1 MRLICDKYYSCNDV
15 EKLIQECDYFIKSNK
30 KIEYCNI
37 PFSFDIETSSF
48 YKGDDK
54 QACMYIWVMGINGKC
69 IIGRT
74 WKEFIDVINK
84 ISSYFNLDKDKRI
97 LIYVH
102 NLAYEFQFIRNWF
115 NWEKVFALDERKV
128 VYALTNIG
136 IEFRCS
142 YQLSGYS
149 LNTLAKN
156 LTKHNIKKMVG
167 DLDYSLIRHSGT
179 PITNEE
185 MQYVLNDALIVN
197 AYIDEEIEYNG
208 DISKIPLT
216 KTGYVRRY
224 VRNECYKDRKNKK
237 NKNKWM
243 RYRQQMKILSIQS
256 VQEYLQLKRAFAGGF
271 THANALASGKII
283 NNVDSY
289 DFTSSY
295 PYVMV
300 SEMFPISAGEV
311 ISIKSKE
318 DFEKN
323 LKLYCCIF
331 DITFYNL
338 KSLLYEHPLSY
349 SKCEVK
355 GKHQVDNG
363 RVVDAEELTTTI
375 TEQDF
380 AIFKKFYSWEHIRI
394 SRFRRYKKGYLP
406 TDFIRAVLELYQK
419 KTTLKGVEG
428 SEVEYLKSKE
438 QINSCYGMC
447 VTDICREEIKY
458 EDGEWSKQ
466 LGDIQELLEKNNL
479 SKNRFIFYGWGIW
492 VTAYARR
499 NLFTAIYELQGDYI
513 YSDTDSV
520 KFINFEKHKE
530 YFDKYNENVMKKL
543 RRAMEHHN
551 LPFDLVAPKTIKGEV
566 KTLGLWDFDGHYK
579 KFKTLG
585 AKRYMVVYDNDDI
598 SLTCS
603 GVNKKFAIPYL
614 KQTYKTNDEILKA
627 FNDDLKIPAEYIN
640 ETTRKKE
647 SATGKQTHTYIDYEV
662 SGEVYDY
669 LGNKGNYYEKSV
681 VHLEPCDFSL
691 SLSDSYID
699 YLLGFKEYFK

>member
-1 MRLICDKYYSCNDV
+1 MNLVGDKYYTCNDIK
-15 EKLIQECDYFIKSNK
+15 ELLQGCDYFIKSNK
-30 KIEYCNI
+30 KILYCNI

-74 WKEFIDVINK
+74 WKEFVDVLHK
-84 ISSYFNLDKDKRI
+84 ISFHFKLNVDKRV

-115 NWEKVFALDERKV
+115 EWEQIFALDERKV
-128 VYALTNIG
+128 VYARTNIG

-149 LNTLAKN
+149 LNVLARN
-156 LTKHNIKKMVG
+156 LTKHKIQKMVG
-167 DLDYSLIRHSGT
+167 DLDYSLIRHSKT

-237 NKNKWM
+237 NKNKYLQ
-243 RYRQQMKILSIQS
+243 YRERMKILSIKS
-256 VQEYLQLKRAFAGGF
+256 VQEYLQLKRAFCGGF
-271 THANALASGKII
+271 THANFLASGKVVE
-283 NNVDSY
+283 NVYSY

-300 SEMFPISAGEV
+300 SEQFPISTGEV

-318 DFEKN
+318 EFEKN

-331 DITFYNL
+331 DVTFYNL
-338 KSLLYEHPLSY
+338 KSLLYEHPLSS
-349 SKCEVK
+349 SKCNIK
-355 GKHQVDNG
+355 GKYQTDNG
-363 RVVDAEELTTTI
+363 RLVYAEEVTTTI
-375 TEQDF
+375 TEQDY
-380 AIFKKFYSWEHIRI
+380 AIFKKFYSWEHIKI
-394 SRFRRYKKGYLP
+394 TRFRRYKKGYLP
-406 TDFIRAVLELYQK
+406 TDFVRAVLELYQK
-419 KTTLKGVEG
+419 KTTLKGVKEK
-428 SEVEYLKSKE
+428 EVEYLKSKE

-447 VTDICREEIKY
+447 VTDICREEVSY
-458 EDGEWSKQ
+458 QDGVWSKQ
-466 LGDIQELLEKNNL
+466 MGDIKELLEKNNL

-499 NLFTAIYELQGDYI
+499 NLFTAIYELGKDYI

-520 KFINFEKHKE
+520 KFINYEKHKE
-530 YFDKYNENVMKKL
+530 YFDNYNNRVILKLEKAMKF
-543 RRAMEHHN
+543 HN
-551 LPFDLVAPKTIKGEV
+551 LPFELVSPKTIKGET
-566 KTLGLWDFDGHYK
+566 KTLGLWDFDGYYK

-585 AKRYMVVYDNDDI
+585 AKRYMVVYEDDEL

-603 GVNKKFAIPYL
+603 GVNKKNAIPYL
-614 KQTYKTNDEILKA
+614 KQVYKTNDAILKA
-627 FNDDLKIPAEYIN
+627 FDDDLKIPSEYIS
-640 ETTRKKE
+640 EVTKQKE
-647 SATGKQTHTYIDYEV
+647 SATGKQTHTYIDNEV

-669 LGNKGNYYEKSV
+669 LGNKGSYYEKSII
-681 VHLEPCDFSL
+681 HLEPCDFSL
-691 SLSDSYID
+691 SLSDEYLD
-699 YLLGFKEYFK
+699 YLLGYREVLK